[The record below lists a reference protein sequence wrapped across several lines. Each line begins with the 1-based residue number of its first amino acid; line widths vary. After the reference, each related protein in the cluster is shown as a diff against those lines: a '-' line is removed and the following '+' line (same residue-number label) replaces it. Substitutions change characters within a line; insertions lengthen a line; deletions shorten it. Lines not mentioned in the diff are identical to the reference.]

1 MSRMM
6 RQGED
11 ENDKDYNQPDTD
23 DDEEFDTDEDDR
35 TDTMWVGDN
44 DRFNAFLYWLSG
56 NECSDEDKKEISE
69 SFNLLCGCFTAV
81 NLLTE
86 VRRSGLF
93 SIKEVDNSVLEIIRL
108 AHKDVKTSEEF
119 EAEVKCDYMGMLSNE
134 NKWKCLDASCDENK
148 PLMLM

>member
-23 DDEEFDTDEDDR
+23 DDDEFDTDEDDR

-56 NECSDEDKKEISE
+56 NECSDEDKKEIAS
-69 SFNLLCGCFTAV
+69 SFNLLCGCFTAEK
-81 NLLTE
+81 LLTD
-86 VRRSGLF
+86 VKKSGLF
-93 SIKEVDNSVLEIIRL
+93 SSEEVDNSVLEIIRR
-108 AHKDVKTSEEF
+108 ARKEVKTSEDED
-119 EAEVKCDYMGMLSNE
+119 KSDYLGMLGNE
-134 NKWKCLDASCDENK
+134 NNYIYYPWINF
-148 PLMLM
+148 

>member
-23 DDEEFDTDEDDR
+23 DDDEFDTDEDDR

-56 NECSDEDKKEISE
+56 NECSDEDKKEITS
-69 SFNLLCGCFTAV
+69 SFNLLCGCFTAEK
-81 NLLTE
+81 LLTD
-86 VRRSGLF
+86 VKKSGLF
-93 SIKEVDNSVLEIIRL
+93 SSEEVDNSVLEIIRR
-108 AHKDVKTSEEF
+108 ARKEVKTSEDED
-119 EAEVKCDYMGMLSNE
+119 KSDYLGMLGNE
-134 NKWKCLDASCDENK
+134 NNYIYYPWINF
-148 PLMLM
+148 